1 MNFSLF
7 RRLCAFAY
15 TLILLLFIGLG
26 FCYTNE
32 TNAYFRENSITFND
46 YWKVDGK
53 IITFPYSNNTEFTI
67 NNTLPV
73 VYGDQLL
80 ILRCYYEDFTAMI
93 DGNEILESRETKLFG
108 VPTTVGKKE
117 IWIPLYSDYS
127 GKDIS
132 IRINMQSSI
141 YGSEITEA
149 FITTRSAYGI
159 SQLKKNVP
167 SVVLFILF
175 TVTGIIELFISG
187 FFIVK
192 RTHLIRKLTFEALFY
207 AGAFSII
214 SAQWIINETRLPFII
229 FGYMTGFSV
238 LTIISFLLM
247 PLLFFELTRA
257 LFYRIGKVDNI
268 IDGILA
274 LSIAVSC
281 LLAVRGVFDWG
292 FLVYIAHAIDAIVM
306 ILVGYYS
313 YASIKKEKKFCSR
326 SGIAIAN
333 GTFLLIAGIALIQYI
348 DNVDYN
354 YILLIVVDLMIYVM
368 VQIGLIYR
376 RIGLNVKEEKEF
388 AQAKIFAFT
397 DELTKLSNRRHFYNI
412 IDDYEKD
419 KLPANLTYVA
429 IDVNRLKY
437 YNDTYGHEAG
447 DELLIGTAECLRNV
461 FLSSS
466 TAVISRMGG
475 DEFAVLI
482 IASPT
487 ELKNRLDVLRLSLK
501 KWKGKYIDGISVAIG
516 YANTSAYPDESIDGL
531 SKIADKNMY
540 DDKMNYYKESGF
552 ERRSSTSSST
562 CTEETDGKLD

>member
-1 MNFSLF
+1 MDFNFV
-7 RRLCAFAY
+7 RRLIAFAY
-15 TLILLLFIGLG
+15 TLLLLLFIGLG

-32 TNAYFRENSITFND
+32 TNDYFRENSMIFND

-53 IITFPYSNNTEFTI
+53 IITFPYSNNNEFTI
-67 NNTLPV
+67 SNTLPL

-80 ILRCYYEDFTAMI
+80 IIRCYYEDFTAI
-93 DGNEILESRETKLFG
+93 INGEEIVESRPTTLFG
-108 VPTTVGKKE
+108 ISTNVGKKE
-117 IWIPLYSDYS
+117 IWIPLRNDYTNKEVS
-127 GKDIS
+127 V
-132 IRINMQSSI
+132 RIKMQSSI
-141 YGSEITEA
+141 YGSELTEA

-167 SVVLFILF
+167 SVVLFVLF
-175 TVTGIIELFISG
+175 TVTGIIELFISAY
-187 FFIVK
+187 FIVK
-192 RTHLIRKLTFEALFY
+192 RASLIRKLTFEALFY
-207 AGAFSII
+207 AGCFSII

-238 LTIISFLLM
+238 LNIISFLLM

-257 LFYRIGKVDNI
+257 LFYRVGKIDNA

-281 LLAVRGVFDWG
+281 LLAVKGVIDWG
-292 FLVYIAHAIDAIVM
+292 NLVYIAHAIDAIVM

-313 YASIKKEKKFCSR
+313 YASIRKEKKFCSR
-326 SGIAIAN
+326 TGIALAN
-333 GTFLLIAGIALIQYI
+333 GIFMVIAGIALIQYI

-354 YILLIVVDLMIYVM
+354 YILLIIVGLMIFIM
-368 VQIGLIYR
+368 VQVGLIYR

-397 DELTKLSNRRHFYNI
+397 DELTKLSNRRHFYKI

-419 KLPANLTYVA
+419 KLPANLTFIA

-447 DELLIGTAECLRNV
+447 DELLLGTAECLRNA
-461 FLSSS
+461 FSSSS

-475 DEFAVLI
+475 DEFAVLL
-482 IASPT
+482 IAAPA
-487 ELKNRLDVLRLSLK
+487 ELKNRLSALRLSLK

-516 YANTSAYPDESIDGL
+516 YAVSSAYPDESIDEL
-531 SKIADKNMY
+531 SKIADKEMY
-540 DDKMNYYKESGF
+540 NDKLQFYKSSGL
-552 ERRSSTSSST
+552 ERRSSSKS
-562 CTEETDGKLD
+562 D